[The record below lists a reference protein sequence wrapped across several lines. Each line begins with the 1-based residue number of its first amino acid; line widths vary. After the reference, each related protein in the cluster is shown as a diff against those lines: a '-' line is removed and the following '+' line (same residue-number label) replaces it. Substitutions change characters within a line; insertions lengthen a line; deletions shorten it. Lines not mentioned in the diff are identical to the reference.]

1 MKTTVIIVGTA
12 LAVGFSFTAWLV
24 NLNYLDYGYAN
35 LDYNVFLFLFGMI
48 TAMGISTVIVG
59 RDIGNQ
65 EISSQE
71 R

>member
-48 TAMGISTVIVG
+48 TAMGISTVIIG
-59 RDIGNQ
+59 RDIGN
-65 EISSQE
+65 
-71 R
+71 

>member
-12 LAVGFSFTAWLV
+12 LAVGFSFTAGLV

-59 RDIGNQ
+59 RDIGN
-65 EISSQE
+65 
-71 R
+71 